1 MLTDELDS
9 QPTPPTPDPTDVGEN
24 KKHSQIATPDD
35 TQPTPPSRETLNRIP
50 QHLRDNVVRSQDSGE
65 VQQETFANHNTTPTD
80 SFLGSN
86 KKNRL
91 SRSKKKGVQDKRC
104 SSAPETSQPTPSS
117 SVVLERMQVDVDDC
131 VFMSQESDN
140 PSGDFLTPRRPSRL
154 SRSKKKRGI
163 LNVSS
168 SSDTS
173 QDLPTPKSPLSEQE
187 NGNEKRLLL
196 QKQSHNKVAKYHHF
210 SDQDETPGTSTKT
223 NQNVLQQ
230 RKIKEANLP
239 EISQSSESDEEGL
252 PSPLYVPLFRS
263 PSPSVL
269 PSTSAATTLAQKKT
283 PMTPAEKQ
291 RAYRAR
297 KALERRASSQSDTDE
312 LPSPSYVPLVRS
324 SSEVTQKKKP
334 LTAAERMKK
343 YRAAQTEKKTQQR
356 LKDDRLRHATAREAE
371 TEEETQ
377 ERLEEQQIRTT
388 ANRAAETEE
397 ETQERLEE
405 LRIRNTASRA
415 AETEDETQERLEE
428 QRIRTS
434 ENRTRADR
442 V

>member
-1 MLTDELDS
+1 
-9 QPTPPTPDPTDVGEN
+9 
-24 KKHSQIATPDD
+24 
-35 TQPTPPSRETLNRIP
+35 
-50 QHLRDNVVRSQDSGE
+50 
-65 VQQETFANHNTTPTD
+65 
-80 SFLGSN
+80 
-86 KKNRL
+86 
-91 SRSKKKGVQDKRC
+91 
-104 SSAPETSQPTPSS
+104 
-117 SVVLERMQVDVDDC
+117 MQVDVDDC

-223 NQNVLQQ
+223 NQKVLQQ

-239 EISQSSESDEEGL
+239 EISQSSQSDEEGL

-297 KALERRASSQSDTDE
+297 KALERRASSQSDNDE

-324 SSEVTQKKKP
+324 SSEVTKKKKP
-334 LTAAERMKK
+334 LTAAERKRK
-343 YRAAQTEKKTQQR
+343 QRAAQTEEETQHRQEDDRLGHAKTREAEKEEKTLQQ
-356 LKDDRLRHATAREAE
+356 LKEDRLRHATAREAE
-371 TEEETQ
+371 TEGETQ
-377 ERLEEQQIRTT
+377 R
-388 ANRAAETEE
+388 
-397 ETQERLEE
+397 
-405 LRIRNTASRA
+405 
-415 AETEDETQERLEE
+415 
-428 QRIRTS
+428 
-434 ENRTRADR
+434 
-442 V
+442 